1 MLVWIVPGWTEF
13 YKIKKEELTWFAEQI
28 ETRYRQ
34 ILENMVEVAKNP
46 ESCITVELG
55 KGPRDKEYFLE
66 ICQIDPEDMDFA
78 QMLGVAPEM
87 GVALDILASGE
98 PCRELVGHAYEDGR
112 KEVTYICFPRAE
124 RAKGLA

>member
-1 MLVWIVPGWTEF
+1 MLVWIAPGWMEH

-28 ETRYRQ
+28 EPRYKQ
-34 ILENMVEVAKNP
+34 ILEKMVEVAKNS
-46 ESCITVELG
+46 ESCMTVELG

-66 ICQIDPEDMDFA
+66 IFQIDPEDMDFA

-87 GVALDILASGE
+87 GIALDILASGEPLPSGE

-112 KEVTYICFPRAE
+112 KEVTFAFQE
-124 RAKGLA
+124 